1 MKSPFALRLP
11 RIFLLLILAAPIASA
26 QWSVPATSNPAEI
39 SHGSLSEIR
48 FRPFVFL
55 RIRDRE
61 MLELVERIIDEDPR
75 GQLISVENA
84 TDADFVVAF
93 VGKPATDPTGVKSGF
108 ALPDPSQIASDH
120 KGQMIVYT
128 KTAHGQ
134 MRVLWQDQKGSNR
147 PERAMFEFL
156 QTLSQGKPASS
167 HINYFS
173 PAEAKE
179 LGLETLTKDVR
190 PDIYYKENAKR
201 TAKAREHDIEGT
213 VALSVIF
220 GADGELSDLLVLK
233 GLPYGLTAR
242 CLEALKKIRFRPA
255 MKDGKPV
262 SVRSSIE
269 FNFQTYR

>member
-1 MKSPFALRLP
+1 MKHMIMACVAGLALMACSPSTEPTPATP
-11 RIFLLLILAAPIASA
+11 VEPTAAAPSTTEPAPPVATPTDPAASDTCNMA
-26 QWSVPATSNPAEI
+26 QYM
-39 SHGSLSEIR
+39 SL
-48 FRPFVFL
+48 
-55 RIRDRE
+55 
-61 MLELVERIIDEDPR
+61 
-75 GQLISVENA
+75 
-84 TDADFVVAF
+84 